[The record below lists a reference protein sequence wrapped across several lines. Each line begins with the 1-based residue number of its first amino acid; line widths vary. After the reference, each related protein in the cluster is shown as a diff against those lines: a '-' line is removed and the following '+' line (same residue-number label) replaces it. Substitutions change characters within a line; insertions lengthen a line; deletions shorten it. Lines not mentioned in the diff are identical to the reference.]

1 MILFIDLVSL
11 LRGKPRQRRQ
21 GLYLAN
27 DYLKSVLNG
36 LENNLARTSTGYNS
50 MLVARSSPSS
60 WLHMVEQ
67 RNMLCGLCDYL
78 MCGYRYDYW
87 LGETWSVRK
96 FLGFPPRRG

>member
-50 MLVARSSPSS
+50 MRVARSSRSS

-67 RNMLCGLCDYL
+67 WNIFCGPCDYL
-78 MCGYRYDYW
+78 LRGYRYDHW
-87 LGETWSVRK
+87 LGQTLSVRK
-96 FLGFPPRRG
+96 FLGI